1 MMAGTEAALVVRQER
16 PPLLP
21 GADEIFRGVYTR
33 AGLGATSEIVGV
45 CSAIVGEGKS
55 TVALGLAVTI
65 AQDFPDRRVL
75 LAETDLH
82 NPVLAGDFDLE
93 QGPGLTECLL
103 AVSALELAAR
113 PTHME
118 NLDLLPAG
126 GPADGVGRLLR
137 SAQMATLTD
146 AMRQAYDTIIL
157 DLPALLVNSD
167 SLILSDLADVL
178 IFVVRAGVT
187 PASVI
192 NKALE
197 QVDETKLRGLVL
209 NDSRSSAPGWLR
221 RACGL

>member
-1 MMAGTEAALVVRQER
+1 MATAALVVREAR

-21 GADEIFRGVYTR
+21 GADEIFRGIYTR
-33 AGLGATSEIVGV
+33 AGLGATPEILGI
-45 CSAIVGEGKS
+45 CSAIAGEGKS

-75 LAETDLH
+75 LVETDLH
-82 NPVLAGDFDLE
+82 RPVLARDFDL
-93 QGPGLTECLL
+93 QPGPGLTECLL
-103 AVSALELAAR
+103 ALSGLEAAVR

-118 NLDLLPAG
+118 NLDLLPSG
-126 GPADGVGRLLR
+126 GPADGAGRLLR
-137 SAQMATLTD
+137 SAQMAGVTD
-146 AMRQAYDTIIL
+146 AMRQAYDTVIL

-167 SLILSDLADVL
+167 GLVLSDLADVL

-209 NDSRSSAPGWLR
+209 NDTRSSAPGWLR
-221 RACGL
+221 RVCGL